1 MSVLTKVFV
10 VLLTLLSIALSMF
23 VVAAFAQ
30 QENWRTTSRNWR
42 ETSMANF
49 AKERTVTANAA
60 IEQQRALDRHRQDIS
75 TIDNLQNDLA
85 ASNDEVSRLGQ
96 GNTNLDN
103 KLTVKEGQLTTTNRL
118 SSLLQAAF
126 NREQE
131 SSTKLSRRNS
141 ELERRNVDLNN
152 RVKELTA
159 NMAMAKS
166 RVRALKQQIAVMS
179 EDRSAGKLA
188 QIPGGPGIV
197 QSYTPSV
204 TTSAAPSAM
213 TSPIRAEVT
222 KVNGNL
228 ASISVGSA
236 DGVAHGMMFLLYRP
250 ATNGGAPHYLGTLRV
265 TRVETNQ
272 CAGSIEQAEGEI
284 RPGDSARDEAS
295 FALRG

>member
-30 QENWRTTSRNWR
+30 QENWRTSSQSWR
-42 ETSMANF
+42 EAALAAN

-75 TIDNLQNDLA
+75 TIDALQNDLA
-85 ASNDEVSRLGQ
+85 ASNDELDRLNQ
-96 GNTNLDN
+96 GNTDLEN

-166 RVRALKQQIAVMS
+166 RVLALKEQIATMS
-179 EDRSAGKLA
+179 EERAAGKLA
-188 QIPGGPGIV
+188 QIPSGPGIV
-197 QSYTPSV
+197 QAHTPSV
-204 TTSAAPSAM
+204 TPTTPHSAM
-213 TSPIRAEVT
+213 SSPIRAEVT

-236 DGVAHGMMFLLYRP
+236 DGVAHGMTFLLYRP
-250 ATNGGAPHYLGTLRV
+250 ATNGGTPQYLGVLRV

-284 RPGDSARDEAS
+284 RPGDAARDEAS

>member
-30 QENWRTTSRNWR
+30 QENWRTSSQNWR
-42 ETSMANF
+42 ETSLAAN

-60 IEQQRALDRHRQDIS
+60 IDQQRALARHRNDVA
-75 TIDNLQNDLA
+75 TIDAMQDDLA
-85 ASNDEVSRLGQ
+85 ASNDELGRLNQ
-96 GNTNLDN
+96 SNASLEN

-166 RVRALKQQIAVMS
+166 RVRALKEQIAAIS
-179 EDRSAGKLA
+179 EDRAAGKVA

-197 QSYTPSV
+197 QAHTPSV
-204 TTSAAPSAM
+204 TTTAPPSAM
-213 TSPIRAEVT
+213 SSPIRAEVT

-250 ATNGGAPHYLGTLRV
+250 AINGGTPQYLGTLRV

>member
-1 MSVLTKVFV
+1 VSVLTKVFV

-30 QENWRTTSRNWR
+30 QENWRLSSESWR
-42 ETSMANF
+42 ETALAAN

-60 IEQQRALDRHRQDIS
+60 IEQQRALDRHHQDVA
-75 TIDNLQNDLA
+75 TIDTLQNNLA
-85 ASNDEVSRLGQ
+85 AANDELARLNQ
-96 GNTNLDN
+96 DNSDLEN
-103 KLTVKEGQLTTTNRL
+103 KLTVKEGQLTTANRL

-141 ELERRNVDLNN
+141 ELERRNVDLNS

-159 NMAMAKS
+159 NMAMATS
-166 RVRALKQQIAVMS
+166 RVRALKEQIASMS
-179 EDRSAGKLA
+179 EDSAGGKVA

-197 QSYTPSV
+197 QAHTPSV
-204 TTSAAPSAM
+204 STGAAPSAM
-213 TSPIRAEVT
+213 SSPIRAEVT

-236 DGVAHGMMFLLYRP
+236 DGVAHGMKFLLYRP
-250 ATNGGAPHYLGTLRV
+250 ATNGGTPQYLGTLRV

-272 CAGSIEQAEGEI
+272 CAGSIEQIEGEV

>member
-30 QENWRTTSRNWR
+30 QENWRTSSLNWR
-42 ETSMANF
+42 ETAIAAN

-60 IEQQRALDRHRQDIS
+60 IDQQRALDRHRQDVA
-75 TIDNLQNDLA
+75 TIDALQNDLA
-85 ASNDEVSRLGQ
+85 KANDELTRLGQ
-96 GNTNLDN
+96 GNNDLNN
-103 KLTVKEGQLTTTNRL
+103 KLTVKESQLTTANRL

-166 RVRALKQQIAVMS
+166 RVRALKEQIAAMS
-179 EDRSAGKLA
+179 EDGTAGKIA

-197 QSYTPSV
+197 QAHTPSV
-204 TTSAAPSAM
+204 SPTAVPSAM
-213 TSPIRAEVT
+213 TAPIRAEVT

-236 DGVAHGMMFLLYRP
+236 DGVAHGMTFLLYRP
-250 ATNGGAPHYLGTLRV
+250 ATNGGAPRYLGTLRV

-272 CAGSIEQAEGEI
+272 SAGSIEEVEGEI